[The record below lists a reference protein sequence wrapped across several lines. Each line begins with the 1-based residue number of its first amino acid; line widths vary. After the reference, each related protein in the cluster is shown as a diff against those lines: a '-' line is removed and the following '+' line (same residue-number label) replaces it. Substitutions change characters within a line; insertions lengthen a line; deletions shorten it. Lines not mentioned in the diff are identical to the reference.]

1 MNESESRIFLLFDCF
16 NKVNKLNFK
25 NYYDIN
31 SKISV
36 NKLKDSNE
44 WDSNIISLSS
54 NTIEKN
60 YFHEFFKINFINDKI
75 QKFYSHFT
83 IYFLKYLV
91 DYLQLNVNFTT
102 YTYESMYKGLI
113 EIVDDNQLK
122 FSEKE
127 DEVNNEVNNEV
138 LEDLKKNCCC
148 DNKNSIFLSFSKK
161 ELIKSKFLDTKI
173 IEEVEIKTTEEKVE
187 KKINIRSKALA
198 YKNVELERKIKI
210 LQNRNDNL
218 VKQIKILKKYE
229 NRFLKFNF

>member
-1 MNESESRIFLLFDCF
+1 M
-16 NKVNKLNFK
+16 
-25 NYYDIN
+25 
-31 SKISV
+31 
-36 NKLKDSNE
+36 
-44 WDSNIISLSS
+44 
-54 NTIEKN
+54 
-60 YFHEFFKINFINDKI
+60 
-75 QKFYSHFT
+75 
-83 IYFLKYLV
+83 KYLV

-173 IEEVEIKTTEEKVE
+173 IEEVEIKTTEEKVVLC
-187 KKINIRSKALA
+187 N
-198 YKNVELERKIKI
+198 
-210 LQNRNDNL
+210 
-218 VKQIKILKKYE
+218 
-229 NRFLKFNF
+229 